1 MDTDGGA
8 VTIRRLREVNEQLS
22 QAVEALRQMREYDT
36 RTILELRARVKELED
51 WQDDYR
57 N

>member
-1 MDTDGGA
+1 MDTDRGA
-8 VTIRRLREVNEQLS
+8 ATIRRLLEVNEQLS
-22 QAVEALRQMREYDT
+22 QAVEALRRMREYDII
-36 RTILELRARVKELED
+36 TILELRARVKELED